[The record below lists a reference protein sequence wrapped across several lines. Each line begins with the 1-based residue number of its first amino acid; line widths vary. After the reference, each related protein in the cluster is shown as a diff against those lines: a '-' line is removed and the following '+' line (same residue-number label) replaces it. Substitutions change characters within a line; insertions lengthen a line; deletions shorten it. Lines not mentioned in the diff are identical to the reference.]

1 MEKNA
6 IVVKLWSITSRKKNE
21 KKRKKVRFWF
31 SGLFFHHVHSAC
43 FSVDCCCC
51 CCSKRINIVLV
62 VWWYIY
68 KTKCFLWILSYSYE
82 QDCTNNIY
90 ALQSKKQNKN
100 HRIQE
105 SPNTITHTFQNHFYR
120 FHLANCYEKKEE

>member
-6 IVVKLWSITSRKKNE
+6 IVVKLWSITNRK
-21 KKRKKVRFWF
+21 KKRKKGSILVFW
-31 SGLFFHHVHSAC
+31 SFFHHVHSAC
-43 FSVDCCCC
+43 FSVDCC

-90 ALQSKKQNKN
+90 ALQKKQKTKIIESRN
-100 HRIQE
+100 HQT
-105 SPNTITHTFQNHFYR
+105 PYTHTHVSESFLSIPFGK
-120 FHLANCYEKKEE
+120 LLWKKRRI